1 MKLTILGGVS
11 FYYVWHYWYSM
22 SLDEAEKIYEEI
34 FDYFEGR
41 LPDPIHEPKR
51 TLWYLKMFKY
61 YKYRKG
67 QKPI

>member
-1 MKLTILGGVS
+1 
-11 FYYVWHYWYSM
+11 M